1 MLSLGSRTTQP
12 IRSASDREA
21 IEQYLYR
28 RSARDH
34 ALFVFGMRTGR
45 RISDLVKLD
54 VADVAYID
62 RRGRLCVKERFEI
75 KEKKTGKRADIIIH
89 PRARRVLS
97 RYFRER
103 MKTAPSKG
111 RLLLEPLF
119 KSRQANKSG
128 EFRIGTS
135 HAWRILKRAAVACEL
150 NYRVGTHS
158 LRKTFGYC
166 LYHEGVN
173 LELIQKLLNHSSPEV
188 TLAYIGIT
196 QDNLDDAILSIP

>member
-1 MLSLGSRTTQP
+1 MKWLGSKTTQP

-21 IEQYLYR
+21 IERFLYR

-34 ALFVFGMRTGR
+34 ALFVFGTRTGR
-45 RISDLVKLD
+45 RITDLVKLNVGD
-54 VADVAYID
+54 VAFID
-62 RRGRLCVKERFEI
+62 SRGRLCVKERFEI
-75 KEKKTGKRADIIIH
+75 TEKKTGKRANIIIH
-89 PRARRVLS
+89 PKARRVLS

-103 MKTAPSKG
+103 MNETPSKG

-119 KSRQANKSG
+119 KSRQRNGDG
-128 EFRIGTS
+128 EYRIGTS
-135 HAWRILKRAAVACEL
+135 HAWRILKKAATACKL

-166 LYHEGVN
+166 LYHEGTN
-173 LELIQKLLNHSSPEV
+173 LELIQKLLNHSSPEI

-196 QDNLDDAILSIP
+196 QDNLDEAILALP